1 MKDLP
6 LHPGGLQI
14 AHDPPKLRLPLLGFR
29 SMHTRGTLLPK
40 RPYRRLLFLP
50 AAAVVLTMLGALP
63 GIPFLKPVAE
73 ARSAPESFADLA
85 AKLLPAVVNIST
97 SQLAAVRNDRA
108 TPDMPQFPPGSPF
121 ERFFREFLERNR
133 PPGGP
138 PGANPAPRG
147 ERNAPA
153 RRSQSLGSGFVIDS
167 SGIVVTNNHVIDGA
181 DEITVT
187 LHDGTML
194 KATLIGK
201 DERTDIAV
209 LKVTTEKPLSAV
221 PFGDSDAARVGDWVL
236 AIGNPFGLGG
246 TVTAGIVSARGRDIQ
261 QGPYDNFIQTD
272 AAINKGNSGGPL
284 FNMAGE
290 VVGINTAIY
299 SPTGGSVGVGFS
311 IPSSLAKNVVA
322 QLRDFGRARRG
333 WLGVRIQQVT
343 PDIAESVG
351 LKEPAGAMI
360 AGVTDGGPAETAKMR
375 SGDIVVRFN
384 GQDVRDMRSLPR
396 IVADT
401 EIGKQVP
408 VVVWRDGKEV
418 TLQTK
423 VGELPDDQRV
433 ASAAPDRPAPVQPLE
448 LSDLGLRLSPITSE
462 ARERFQLGADQ
473 KGVLII
479 GVQQGTPA
487 GDKGLKA
494 GDVII
499 EVQQEEVLTPGDVQS
514 RVEKV
519 RKANRRSVLMLV
531 QTSDGLQWVPLSLS
545 PGDRAPG

>member
-1 MKDLP
+1 MLRQSVLP
-6 LHPGGLQI
+6 L
-14 AHDPPKLRLPLLGFR
+14 ARFR
-29 SMHTRGTLLPK
+29 RAATFFRVT
-40 RPYRRLLFLP
+40 
-50 AAAVVLTMLGALP
+50 AAAVVLTVAVPAMPRLGTA
-63 GIPFLKPVAE
+63 VE

-85 AKLLPAVVNIST
+85 AKLLPAVVNISS
-97 SQLAAVRNDRA
+97 SQSIAARGDRGS
-108 TPDMPQFPPGSPF
+108 PDVPQFPPGSPF
-121 ERFFREFLERNR
+121 ERFFRDFMERNR
-133 PPGGP
+133 PPGSP
-138 PGANPAPRG
+138 PGANPSPRG
-147 ERNAPA
+147 ERNAPT
-153 RRSQSLGSGFVIDS
+153 RRSQSLGSGFIVDP

-187 LHDGTML
+187 LHDGATL

-209 LKVTTEKPLSAV
+209 LKVVSDKPLAAV
-221 PFGDSDAARVGDWVL
+221 PFGDSDGARVGDWVL

-299 SPTGGSVGVGFS
+299 SQSGGSVGIGFS
-311 IPSSLAKNVVA
+311 IPSNLAKNVVT

-351 LKEPAGAMI
+351 LKEPSGAMI
-360 AGVTDGGPAETAKMR
+360 AGVTDGGPAETAKIR
-375 SGDIVVRFN
+375 NGDIILRFN
-384 GQDVRDMRSLPR
+384 GQEVRDMRGLPR

-408 VVVWRDGKEV
+408 VVVWRDGKEI

-423 VGELPDDQRV
+423 VGELPDDPRV
-433 ASAAPDRPAPVQPLE
+433 AAATPDKPAPVQPLE
-448 LSDLGLRLSPITSE
+448 LSALGLRLSPITPE
-462 ARERFQLGADQ
+462 ARERFQLSADQ
-473 KGVLII
+473 KGVLVI

-487 GDKGLKA
+487 GDKGLKP

-499 EVQQEEVLTPGDVQS
+499 EVQQEEVLTPADVQE
-514 RVEKV
+514 RVEKI

-531 QTSDGLQWVPLSLS
+531 QTGDGLQWVPLSLS
-545 PGDRAPG
+545 TGDRAPG